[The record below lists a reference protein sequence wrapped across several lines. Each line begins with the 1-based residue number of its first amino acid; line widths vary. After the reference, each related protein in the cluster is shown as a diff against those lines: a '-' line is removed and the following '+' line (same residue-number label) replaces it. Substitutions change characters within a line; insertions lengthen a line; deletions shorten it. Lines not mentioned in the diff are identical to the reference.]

1 MPGGHA
7 GPSTSSSSTTTT
19 TTAATNATN
28 TSNSNNTAAS
38 SLSNSTAGSPKESRE
53 HDDDD
58 PADNAGE
65 STSGNFEKAGSILDS
80 FLSSRRST
88 NAGMPEIT
96 LRLVESGQH
105 GRSFWLTTARSL
117 RDQGCTP
124 QNSAKSILE
133 VHCVRPEMLKMP
145 RQINSHRILMRGQI
159 TVGAY
164 GANKEVVMKP
174 KLVNGLLADHFLF
187 LMKKPDAKAA
197 DSVILLELVFVTFF
211 VMVK

>member
-7 GPSTSSSSTTTT
+7 GPSTSNSSTASTTTSAAT
-19 TTAATNATN
+19 ASNSSTAAGGGGG
-28 TSNSNNTAAS
+28 SGAS
-38 SLSNSTAGSPKESRE
+38 LTGSPKETRNADNDN
-53 HDDDD
+53 DDDD
-58 PADNAGE
+58 ESPAAA
-65 STSGNFEKAGSILDS
+65 SSSSSSSNFEKAGSILDS
-80 FLSSRRST
+80 FLSSRRGT
-88 NAGMPEIT
+88 NAAMPEIT
-96 LRLVESGQH
+96 LRLVESGVH

-159 TVGAY
+159 IVAAY
-164 GANKEVVMKP
+164 GANKETIVKP

-187 LMKKPDAKAA
+187 LMKKPDSKAA
-197 DSVILLELVFVTFF
+197 DSVILLE
-211 VMVK
+211 